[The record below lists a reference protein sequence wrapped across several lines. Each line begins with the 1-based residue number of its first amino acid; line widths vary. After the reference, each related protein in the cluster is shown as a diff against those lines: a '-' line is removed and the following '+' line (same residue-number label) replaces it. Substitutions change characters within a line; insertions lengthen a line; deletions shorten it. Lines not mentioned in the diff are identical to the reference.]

1 MFFSHLN
8 LWKAIEAID
17 YIEYRK
23 ITNSSF
29 QPSEKKKEI
38 ENKGEER
45 RDEGGEWDEER
56 EG

>member
-1 MFFSHLN
+1 MFFSHLT

-38 ENKGEER
+38 ENKGE
-45 RDEGGEWDEER
+45 
-56 EG
+56 